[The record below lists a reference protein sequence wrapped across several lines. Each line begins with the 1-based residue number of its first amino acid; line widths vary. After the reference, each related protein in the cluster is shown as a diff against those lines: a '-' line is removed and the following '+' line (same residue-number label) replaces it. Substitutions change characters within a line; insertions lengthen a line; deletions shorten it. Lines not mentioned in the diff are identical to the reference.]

1 MTGTAAATSYNSAR
15 GSGCKVIDSMD
26 AGEGDTFLTCNS
38 STGYDCVV
46 TVGDAPGTPRILG
59 ADLRRHHTTTSWPA
73 GAQDDGVYDCYAGTV
88 HLYAPGARI
97 DRGGRAESTCT
108 RINHT
113 VHYG

>member
-1 MTGTAAATSYNSAR
+1 MTGTAAAASYHSAR

-46 TVGDAPGTPRILG
+46 TVGG
-59 ADLRRHHTTTSWPA
+59 
-73 GAQDDGVYDCYAGTV
+73 
-88 HLYAPGARI
+88 APGARI

-113 VHYG
+113 VHCG